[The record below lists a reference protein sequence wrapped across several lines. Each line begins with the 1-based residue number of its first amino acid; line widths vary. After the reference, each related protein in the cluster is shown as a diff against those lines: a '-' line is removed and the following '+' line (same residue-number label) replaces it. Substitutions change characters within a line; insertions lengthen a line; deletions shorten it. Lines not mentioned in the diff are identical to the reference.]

1 MMQHIKEM
9 SMNLTKKQKIMLDF
23 IEGFTQTS
31 GYSPTFREIMQA
43 LDYKSVATVAK
54 HVDNLVVLGYLRK
67 RDGEARSIEIV
78 SGSDDRPWWSEIER
92 EIKKR
97 ESSDDDELAKEAEI
111 LRQALEILRKNDR

>member
-67 RDGEARSIEIV
+67 RDGEARSVEIV

-97 ESSDDDELAKEAEI
+97 ESSEDDELAKEAEI

>member
-1 MMQHIKEM
+1 MTQHIKEM

-31 GYSPTFREIMQA
+31 GYSPTLREIMQA

-67 RDGEARSIEIV
+67 RDGEARSVEIV

-97 ESSDDDELAKEAEI
+97 ESSEDDELAKEAEI

>member
-1 MMQHIKEM
+1 
-9 SMNLTKKQKIMLDF
+9 MNLTKKQKIMLDF

-31 GYSPTFREIMQA
+31 GYSPTLREIMQA

-67 RDGEARSIEIV
+67 RDGEARSVEIV

-97 ESSDDDELAKEAEI
+97 EPSEDDELAKEAEI

>member
-1 MMQHIKEM
+1 MTQHIKEM

>member
-1 MMQHIKEM
+1 
-9 SMNLTKKQKIMLDF
+9 MNLTKKQKIMLDF